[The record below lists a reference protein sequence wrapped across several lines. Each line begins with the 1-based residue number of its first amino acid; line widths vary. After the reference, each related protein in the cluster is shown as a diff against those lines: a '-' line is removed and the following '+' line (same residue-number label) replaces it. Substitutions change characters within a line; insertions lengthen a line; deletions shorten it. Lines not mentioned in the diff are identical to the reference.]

1 MKLLAILFLTNV
13 ITSLSVYAQ
22 QNISAVTMEI
32 NGNRNLQVLV
42 DGKVFNLTNSSTTG
56 TKTGISFNNL
66 GLGQHTIQ
74 VIRTEVIPGVKETIP
89 VLFNLRYGFDML
101 IIVNENGSLE
111 LTETKKTMV
120 YENPPMNN
128 TDFNNLL
135 KNVRAQAT
143 VNGRRSVI
151 ANAFNNT
158 NNYFTTFQ
166 VEQLLQLVNSESYR
180 LQLAKLSYRGITDPD
195 NFSQLYDLFTTQAS
209 KNELEEYVNSYREP
223 INQQPQ
229 MADADF
235 NTLYQGIK
243 NQQYVSTQMNSL
255 TNAFNN
261 TSYHFTSNQASR
273 LIQIVYSES
282 NRLQLAKLSYRSIV
296 DTANFSQVINL
307 LGTQASKNEL
317 TAYVRN
323 FNIKFVR
330 TPMSDAVFNV
340 LYQDIRNQRT
350 LSLQM
355 ASLTNVFSDTS
366 NYFTT
371 YQAGQFIQIVTAESN
386 RLQLAKLSYR
396 GIVDTANFIQV
407 YNLLITQASKDELKA
422 YVMNYNKPGSGPKTA
437 MADADFNS
445 LYQTIQLQFFP
456 GEKMSSIT
464 ASFNNTSNYFT
475 SAQAK
480 KLIQLVSLES
490 NRLQLAKLSY
500 RTITDRN
507 NFTQLYDLFSSQASK
522 NDLDAYVK
530 AYKD

>member
-1 MKLLAILFLTNV
+1 MKFLSILFINIV
-13 ITSLSVYAQ
+13 SSLAVCAQ
-22 QNISAVTMEI
+22 QNISAVTVEI

-42 DGKVFNLTNSSTTG
+42 DGKIFSLTNSTTTG
-56 TKTGISFNNL
+56 TKTTIALRNL
-66 GLGQHTIQ
+66 ESGQHTIQ
-74 VIRTEVIPGVKETIP
+74 LTRTEVIPGVKETIP
-89 VLFNLRYGFDML
+89 VLFNLRYGFDL
-101 IIVNENGSLE
+101 FIVVSEDGSLA

-120 YENPPMNN
+120 YENPPMSN

-223 INQQPQ
+223 VNQQPQ
-229 MADADF
+229 MTDADF

-243 NQQYVSTQMNSL
+243 NQQYVSSQMSSL

-273 LIQIVYSES
+273 LIQIVYSEN

-307 LGTQASKNEL
+307 LSTQASKNDL
-317 TAYVRN
+317 AAYVRN
-323 FNIKFVR
+323 FNTKFTR
-330 TPMSDAVFNV
+330 TPMSEAVFNV

-371 YQAGQFIQIVTAESN
+371 YQAGQFIQIVAAESN
-386 RLQLAKLSYR
+386 RLQLSKLSYR
-396 GIVDTANFIQV
+396 GIVDTANFNQV
-407 YNLLITQASKDELKA
+407 YNLLTTQAAKDGLKA
-422 YVMNYNKPGSGPKTA
+422 YVANYNKPGSGPRVA
-437 MADADFNS
+437 MADADYNS
-445 LYQTIQLQFFP
+445 LYQTVQLQFFP
-456 GEKMSSIT
+456 GERMTSIT
-464 ASFNNTSNYFT
+464 NAFNTAGNYFT

-480 KLIQLVSLES
+480 KLIQLVSLEG

-500 RTITDRN
+500 RIITDRN
-507 NFTQLYDLFSSQASK
+507 NFNIMFDLLNSQANK

>member
-1 MKLLAILFLTNV
+1 MKLFSIFL
-13 ITSLSVYAQ
+13 ISLTGCIAACAQ
-22 QNISAVTMEI
+22 QNISAVTIEI

-42 DGKVFNLTNSSTTG
+42 DGKSFNLSNSSANGNKTT
-56 TKTGISFNNL
+56 IAFNDL
-66 GLGQHTIQ
+66 GPGQHTIQ
-74 VIRTEVIPGVKETIP
+74 LTRTEVMFSGKENIP
-89 VLFNLRYGFDML
+89 VLFNLRHGFDMK
-101 IIVNENGSLE
+101 IVVNEDGSISSA
-111 LTETKKTMV
+111 ETRKALV
-120 YENPPMNN
+120 NENPPMNN

-195 NFSQLYDLFTTQAS
+195 NFNQLYDLFTTQAS
-209 KNELEEYVNSYREP
+209 KTELEEYVNSYRDP
-223 INQQPQ
+223 INQQPS
-229 MADADF
+229 MAEADF
-235 NTLYQGIK
+235 NTLYLDIK

-261 TSYHFTSNQASR
+261 TNYYFTSNQASR
-273 LIQIVYSES
+273 LIQIVNSET

-307 LGTQASKNEL
+307 LGTQASRNEL
-317 TAYVRN
+317 AAYVRN
-323 FNIKFVR
+323 FNIKFSKA
-330 TPMSDAVFNV
+330 PMSDAVFNV
-340 LYQDIRNQRT
+340 LYRDIKNQRT

-355 ASLTNVFSDTS
+355 ASLTNVFTDTS

-371 YQAGQFIQIVTAESN
+371 YQAGQFIQIVTAETN

-396 GIVDTANFIQV
+396 GIVDTANFNQV
-407 YNLLITQASKDELKA
+407 YSLLTTQAAKEDLKT
-422 YVMNYNKPGSGPKTA
+422 YVMNYNKPGSGPKTPI
-437 MADADFNS
+437 ADADFNS
-445 LYQTIQLQFFP
+445 LYQTVQLQFFP
-456 GEKMSSIT
+456 GERMTSIT
-464 ASFNNTSNYFT
+464 NAFNTSGNYFT

-480 KLIQLVSLES
+480 RLIQLVSLEG

-500 RTITDRN
+500 RVITDRN
-507 NFTQLYDLFSSQASK
+507 NFKILFDVLSSQANK

>member
-1 MKLLAILFLTNV
+1 MKLFSIFLINV
-13 ITSLSVYAQ
+13 ISSLSVCAQ
-22 QNISAVTMEI
+22 QNISVVSIEI

-42 DGKVFNLTNSSTTG
+42 DGKSFNLTNSTTTG
-56 TKTGISFNNL
+56 TKTTIAFNSL
-66 GLGQHTIQ
+66 ESGQHTVQ
-74 VIRTEVIPGVKETIP
+74 LTRTEVIPGVKETIP
-89 VLFNLRYGFDML
+89 VLFNLRYGFDMM
-101 IIVNENGSLE
+101 IIVNEDGSLVF
-111 LTETKKTMV
+111 TETKKTMV

-135 KNVRAQAT
+135 KNVRAQGT
-143 VNGRRSVI
+143 LTGKRSVI

-166 VEQLLQLVNSESYR
+166 VEQLLQQVNSESYR

-223 INQQPQ
+223 ANQQGA
-229 MADADF
+229 MTDADF
-235 NTLYQGIK
+235 NSLYQGIK

-261 TSYHFTSNQASR
+261 TGYHFTSNQASR

-296 DTANFSQVINL
+296 DTANFSQVVNL
-307 LGTQASKNEL
+307 LGTQASRNEL
-317 TAYVRN
+317 AAYVKN
-323 FNIKFVR
+323 YNNKYTK
-330 TPMSDAVFNV
+330 TPMSDAVFGV

-355 ASLTNVFSDTS
+355 ASLTNVFNDTS

-396 GIVDTANFIQV
+396 GVVDTANFIQV
-407 YNLLITQASKDELKA
+407 YNLLTTQAAKDELKA

-437 MADADFNS
+437 MTDADFNS
-445 LYQTIQLQFFP
+445 LFQTIQLQFFP
-456 GEKMSSIT
+456 GEKMNSIT
-464 ASFNNTSNYFT
+464 AAFNNTSNYFT

-500 RTITDRN
+500 RTITDRS

-522 NDLDAYVK
+522 NDLEAYVR